1 MIKKQANYNIVIN
14 DIGADN
20 FIQFNQQFTVKREY
34 MIELLACD
42 NQPRVTTNCEIPI
55 YSNDGNIILYI

>member
-55 YSNDGNIILYI
+55 SSNDGNIILYI